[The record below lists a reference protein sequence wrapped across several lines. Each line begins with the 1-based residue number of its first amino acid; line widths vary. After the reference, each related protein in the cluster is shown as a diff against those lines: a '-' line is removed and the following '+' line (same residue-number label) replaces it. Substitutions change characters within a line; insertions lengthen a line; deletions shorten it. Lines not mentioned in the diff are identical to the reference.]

1 MSRVFDQRVRRL
13 PPMILD
19 GGVAL
24 LLMGSADLL
33 ALQQNGTLSAPHALL
48 IALITLPVTV
58 RRRYPVATVFW
69 IGLALVANLVVGNSN
84 TFFEN
89 FALGVVLYTAFTEVG
104 DRRWITVIIT
114 VLVIGVTLGIVLGWR
129 NAGHVSLSD
138 LPYNWLLFSVPGVL
152 AYGVRT
158 RRAYTRQLEE
168 RGELLAREAAV
179 EERNRIARELHDVI
193 AHSVSVMVLQATAGG
208 RVARRAPADAA
219 ESFDAIQQTGRRA
232 LSDLRTVIGV
242 LRADDGEHAA
252 LEPQPGL
259 DQLGVLV
266 DEIRRTG
273 LAVDVS
279 ITGGRRP
286 LPPGVELSA
295 YRVVQESLTN
305 VLKHAGAAH
314 AFVVITFG
322 SRVVEVEVRDDG
334 SGSDNT
340 GAQGNGLRGMRERVA
355 LLGGEVDASRVGS
368 GFRVVA
374 RLPLE
379 TGTP

>member
-1 MSRVFDQRVRRL
+1 
-13 PPMILD
+13 MILD